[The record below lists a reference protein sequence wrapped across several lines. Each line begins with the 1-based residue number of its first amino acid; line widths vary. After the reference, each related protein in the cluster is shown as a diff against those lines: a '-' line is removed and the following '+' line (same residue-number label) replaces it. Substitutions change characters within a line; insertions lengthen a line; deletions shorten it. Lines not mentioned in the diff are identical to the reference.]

1 MKVSCVKLNNFN
13 FSKIY
18 NNQVKNLLTNKFQT
32 NYADIISNQNKA
44 FVNKSYLTKIDKTSE
59 ACKFF
64 GVDSIKNVFKQIK
77 NQCLLTNL
85 KTKNLGI
92 SKSFMHGT
100 CIDFSDKKSLEK
112 AKNNIWNG
120 YIREKN
126 GISNAFSGIE
136 ELKKNG
142 SARTTVYGKLYGKM
156 GKKGSHTIGLVYDEK
171 SNNLYILDSLGE
183 KLPTS
188 KIHHKILKDLFTQT
202 DLSSSNKPFNNV
214 IISSKKQQ
222 GYNQYCCNNWTFA
235 NIEAVN
241 DALKKGL
248 RISNSDELN
257 KILPND
263 INKVLSEQ
271 KDFVEKNI
279 SKSTIHH

>member
-112 AKNNIWNG
+112 AKNNNMVT
-120 YIREKN
+120 
-126 GISNAFSGIE
+126 A
-136 ELKKNG
+136 
-142 SARTTVYGKLYGKM
+142 
-156 GKKGSHTIGLVYDEK
+156 
-171 SNNLYILDSLGE
+171 
-183 KLPTS
+183 
-188 KIHHKILKDLFTQT
+188 LFQ
-202 DLSSSNKPFNNV
+202 
-214 IISSKKQQ
+214 
-222 GYNQYCCNNWTFA
+222 
-235 NIEAVN
+235 
-241 DALKKGL
+241 
-248 RISNSDELN
+248 
-257 KILPND
+257 
-263 INKVLSEQ
+263 
-271 KDFVEKNI
+271 
-279 SKSTIHH
+279 